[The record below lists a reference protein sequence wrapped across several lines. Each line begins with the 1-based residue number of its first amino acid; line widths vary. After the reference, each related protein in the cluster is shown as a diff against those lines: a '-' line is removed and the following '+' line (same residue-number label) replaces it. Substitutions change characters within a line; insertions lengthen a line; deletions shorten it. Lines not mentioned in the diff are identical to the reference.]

1 MLAKGKIP
9 DVNVQH
15 HHSIWEENS
24 QAARVKSPYLF
35 LGYEPLTG
43 LIKRIRDRTR
53 IAYEVWIYKMD
64 LGLWE
69 HQGS

>member
-1 MLAKGKIP
+1 MPWSGRDIRNEDKKMPAHSSVLAKGKIP

-35 LGYEPLTG
+35 LGYKSPYRLDKE
-43 LIKRIRDRTR
+43 
-53 IAYEVWIYKMD
+53 Y
-64 LGLWE
+64 
-69 HQGS
+69 

>member
-1 MLAKGKIP
+1 MPAHSSVLAKGKIP

-35 LGYEPLTG
+35 LGYESPYRL
-43 LIKRIRDRTR
+43 D
-53 IAYEVWIYKMD
+53 
-64 LGLWE
+64 
-69 HQGS
+69 